1 MISYFFV
8 VVITTVLSRLI
19 GPLFPEFHKRVKE
32 RIIKERN
39 EKEKSNLKFENRNKN
54 VNED

>member
-39 EKEKSNLKFENRNKN
+39 EKEKSNLKFENHNKN